1 MLRRF
6 ALPQEARGI
15 YRRGCMFVRR
25 GLGRWT
31 PKAIRSPKY
40 TNRAIVLVALLC
52 VSAGAR
58 RAEASPEDVFGF
70 GPRTMATGG
79 GGAALGRGFE
89 AVWGN
94 PALLSATRERELDLG
109 FLGARFDLRAPDRI
123 DYNPL
128 AGSFIGAV
136 LPVPFGGVLKD
147 RVTLGLGFF
156 TPFDVIVRGR
166 ILYPET
172 KQFLLADR
180 TASVAVQVAM
190 GVDIGHGV
198 RIGGGFAALAAL
210 TGSVLVGTDASGRI
224 GTVVEDT
231 LVAAYGPLVGLS
243 YERKGYRAGLT
254 FRGELS
260 GRFNVVI
267 NVRDLGQIQ
276 VPPLNISGLAQYD
289 PMQFAL
295 EAARIK
301 GDWHFTGGLTIK
313 RWSVYPGPVEATV
326 RCPTT
331 DPVTGEPVTDECG
344 ALVPLPVNF
353 SNTVVPRIGV
363 ERVLDLKPTV
373 GMALRA
379 GYFLEMSPAPEQT
392 QKPNLYDNTRSV
404 FGLGYGIELKPPMP
418 RIRFDVAAQVQVLHP
433 RTHTKAPEVLLENP
447 GPPKVET
454 SGFVYAGAATV
465 GVGF

>member
-1 MLRRF
+1 MV
-6 ALPQEARGI
+6 
-15 YRRGCMFVRR
+15 VRR
-25 GLGRWT
+25 AL
-31 PKAIRSPKY
+31 A
-40 TNRAIVLVALLC
+40 VVAAMS
-52 VSAGAR
+52 VFAGAS
-58 RAEASPEDVFGF
+58 AAHASPEDVFGF
-70 GPRTMATGG
+70 GPRTMAMGG
-79 GGAALGRGFE
+79 AGAALGRGFE

-94 PALLSATRERELDLG
+94 PALLSTSKERELNVG

-123 DYNPL
+123 DYHPL

-136 LPVPFGGVLKD
+136 LPVPFGGALKD

-190 GVDIGHGV
+190 GIDLGYGIRVGA
-198 RIGGGFAALAAL
+198 GFAALAAL
-210 TGSVLVGTDASGRI
+210 TGSVLVATDASGRI

-267 NVRDLGQIQ
+267 DVRDLGQIV

-289 PMQFAL
+289 PMQFAV
-295 EAARIK
+295 EAAKIK
-301 GDWHFTGGLTIK
+301 GPWHLVAGVTIK
-313 RWSVYPGPVEATV
+313 RWSAYPGPVEATV
-326 RCPTT
+326 RCPEI
-331 DPVTGEPVTDECG
+331 DPDTGEPATEPCG
-344 ALVPLPVNF
+344 ALVPAPVNF
-353 SNTVVPRIGV
+353 SNTIVPRIGA
-363 ERVLDLKPTV
+363 ERVIDLSQTV
-373 GMALRA
+373 GMSLRA

-392 QKPNLYDNTRSV
+392 KKSNLYDNARSV
-404 FGLGYGIELKPPMP
+404 FGVGYGIELKPPMP
-418 RIRFDVAAQVQVLHP
+418 RLRFDVATQVQVLHP
-433 RTHTKAPEVLLENP
+433 RTHTKEPDVLPDNP
-447 GPPKVET
+447 GAPQIQS

>member
-1 MLRRF
+1 MLRRL
-6 ALPQEARGI
+6 ALPQAARGI
-15 YRRGCMFVRR
+15 YRRKCMVVRWA
-25 GLGRWT
+25 LGVV
-31 PKAIRSPKY
+31 A
-40 TNRAIVLVALLC
+40 VLF

-58 RAEASPEDVFGF
+58 TAHASPEDVFGY

-79 GGAALGRGFE
+79 GGAAMGRGFE

-94 PALLSATRERELDLG
+94 PALLSESRERELDLG

-123 DYNPL
+123 DYYPL

-190 GVDIGHGV
+190 GVDLGHGI

-210 TGSVLVGTDASGRI
+210 TGSVIVATDASGRI

-231 LVAAYGPLVGLS
+231 LVAAYGPLLGLS
-243 YERKGYRAGLT
+243 YERKGYRVGLT

-267 NVRDLGQIQ
+267 NVRDLGQIE

-301 GDWHFTGGLTIK
+301 GPWHMTAGLTVK
-313 RWSVYPGPVEATV
+313 RWSAYPGPVEATV

-331 DPVTGEPVTDECG
+331 DPETGEPITDECG
-344 ALVPLPVNF
+344 ALVPAPVNF

-363 ERVLDLKPTV
+363 ERLIDVKSTV
-373 GMALRA
+373 SMALRA
-379 GYFLEMSPAPEQT
+379 GYFLEVSPAPEQK
-392 QKPNLYDNTRSV
+392 QKANLFDNTRSV
-404 FGLGYGIELKPPMP
+404 FGVGYGIELKPPMP
-418 RIRFDVAAQVQVLHP
+418 RIRFDVATQVQVLHP
-433 RTHTKAPEVLLENP
+433 QTHTKDPQVLQDNP
-447 GPPKVET
+447 GPAKIDT